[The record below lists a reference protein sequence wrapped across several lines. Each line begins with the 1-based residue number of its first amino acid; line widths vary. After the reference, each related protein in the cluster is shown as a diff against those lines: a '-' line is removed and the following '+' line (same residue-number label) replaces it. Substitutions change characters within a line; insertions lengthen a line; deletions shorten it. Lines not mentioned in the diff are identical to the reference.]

1 MKNIYIY
8 LSLSRWQHK
17 SHTISVDI
25 KKMRDV
31 LVRLS
36 LISKEI
42 SYKILAN
49 VRVFRFRS
57 ENDGKSYRLVSTLH
71 KAVLKWSL

>member
-8 LSLSRWQHK
+8 LSLSRWQHT

-25 KKMRDV
+25 KKMRYV
-31 LVRLS
+31 LVRLF

-42 SYKILAN
+42 SHEILAN
-49 VRVFRFRS
+49 VGVFRFRF
-57 ENDGKSYRLVSTLH
+57 ENDAKSYRLVSTLQ

>member
-8 LSLSRWQHK
+8 LSLSRWQQK

-25 KKMRDV
+25 KGCDIF

-36 LISKEI
+36 FISKEI
-42 SYKILAN
+42 SHKILAN

-57 ENDGKSYRLVSTLH
+57 ENDAKSYRLVSTLH